1 MLASLWQRRGPA
13 APAPIGGRPEG
24 DAPVRLAAP
33 RDEGTSGAHPRRAR
47 ASSERSE
54 PESASPSASAVEA
67 LRAERD
73 RLAGRLD
80 RLEQMLADP
89 EKGQNAILYYRL
101 RGIWSACH
109 SDLVT
114 LGRQFRQKYESD
126 SRHAATESAD
136 AERVAVAN
144 RLRTASSDEK
154 RWRAE
159 VERLR
164 FVLHGRDKPF
174 KVGEKQALKRELA
187 EAETNLEDVRNRV
200 AALRH
205 EAAVTPPPRPRS
217 TLSVATRRAINTLL
231 IALAQ
236 HYYLLYREEQIA
248 EMALRAARKPV
259 EDVYF
264 GLANDCL
271 ALSRKARELGARSKS
286 EQNRQE
292 AVRRRAQYLHGRLKY
307 SDETSVIPD
316 EKSLKEL
323 PTRIAS
329 GDEVFSNF
337 GEMLSVN
344 VLAHDY
350 WDLSRALLP

>member
-1 MLASLWQRRGPA
+1 MLAGLWQRRGPVDPA
-13 APAPIGGRPEG
+13 AAAGYSDPGGPVHLASGEEQVGGGRGGEAPAR
-24 DAPVRLAAP
+24 
-33 RDEGTSGAHPRRAR
+33 EGTAMTDPGE
-47 ASSERSE
+47 SS
-54 PESASPSASAVEA
+54 SALEA
-67 LRAERD
+67 LREERD
-73 RLAGRLD
+73 RLAGRLQ

-109 SDLVT
+109 QDLVV
-114 LGRQFRQKYESD
+114 LARQFRQKYEGESG
-126 SRHAATESAD
+126 SAQREAAEAD
-136 AERVAVAN
+136 RLALAN
-144 RLRTASSDEK
+144 RLRSASAEEK
-154 RWRAE
+154 RLRGE
-159 VERLR
+159 VQRLSRELHERQ
-164 FVLHGRDKPF
+164 KPF
-174 KVGEKQALKRELA
+174 KVGEKQTVTRALADAERQLA
-187 EAETNLEDVRNRV
+187 AVTKRV

-205 EAAVTPPPRPRS
+205 EAAVTPPSTPRAA
-217 TLSVATRRAINTLL
+217 LSVSTRRAINTLL

-236 HYYLLYREEQIA
+236 HYYLLYRDEQVA

-271 ALSRKARELGARSKS
+271 ALSRKARELTARSRM
-286 EQNRQE
+286 EENRQD
-292 AVRRRAQYLHGRLKY
+292 AVRRRAQYLHGRLRY
-307 SDETSVIPD
+307 ADDASAIPVQ
-316 EKSLKEL
+316 KSAKEL

-337 GEMLSVN
+337 GEMLEVN

>member
-1 MLASLWQRRGPA
+1 MRASLWQRRGPA
-13 APAPIGGRPEG
+13 APAAEGGRTEG
-24 DAPVRLAAP
+24 DAPVRLA
-33 RDEGTSGAHPRRAR
+33 TSQAQVKAQSRNEETDGEMR
-47 ASSERSE
+47 E
-54 PESASPSASAVEA
+54 PEPAPSKES

-73 RLAGRLD
+73 RLAERLE

-109 SDLVT
+109 NDLVT
-114 LGRQFRQKYESD
+114 LARQFRQKYEAESN
-126 SRHAATESAD
+126 RAASGTSD
-136 AERVAVAN
+136 AERQAI
-144 RLRTASSDEK
+144 ASSLRAANAREK
-154 RWRAE
+154 QFRGE
-159 VERLR
+159 VERIR
-164 FVLHGRDKPF
+164 FLLHGRDKPF

-187 EAETNLEDVRNRV
+187 EAEERLHEARKRV
-200 AALRH
+200 AELRRDG
-205 EAAVTPPPRPRS
+205 AVTPPPRPRA

-236 HYYLLYREEQIA
+236 HYYLSYREEQVA

-271 ALSRKARELGARSKS
+271 ALSRKARELVARSKS

-292 AVRRRAQYLHGRLKY
+292 AVRRRAQYLHERLQY
-307 SDETSVIPD
+307 SDDDSAIPD
-316 EKSLKEL
+316 EKSLRDL

-344 VLAHDY
+344 VLSHDY